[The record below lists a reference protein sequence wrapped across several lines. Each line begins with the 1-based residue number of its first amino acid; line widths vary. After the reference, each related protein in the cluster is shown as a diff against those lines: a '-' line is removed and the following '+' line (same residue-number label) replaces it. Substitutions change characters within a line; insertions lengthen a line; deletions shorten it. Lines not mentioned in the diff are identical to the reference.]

1 MYKVGDILKDKDNN
15 IFYVLSED
23 SDFEIGEYIANFRLH
38 EKYGIIYGSKIS
50 LTIKHYKKPNPA
62 ELNLFMQLLH
72 NTKYSY
78 DFKDHC
84 IKIDLYHPDNKLKE
98 MDIVLVRNRTDE
110 SWFAD
115 IFSHVYKD
123 CIHKT
128 YKCLHGE
135 YKFCIPYKGNEKLFQ
150 TTKTL

>member
-1 MYKVGDILKDKDNN
+1 MYKVGDILKDKNSN
-15 IFYVLSED
+15 TFYVLSED
-23 SDFEIGEYIANFRLH
+23 SDFEIGKYIANFILRENHTIL
-38 EKYGIIYGSKIS
+38 YGVKLS
-50 LTIKHYKKPNPA
+50 LTIKYYKKPNPA
-62 ELNLFMQLLH
+62 ELNLFLQLLH

-123 CIHKT
+123 CIRKI

-150 TTKTL
+150 TTKEL

>member
-1 MYKVGDILKDKDNN
+1 MYKVGDILKDKNSN
-15 IFYVLSED
+15 TFYVLSED

-38 EKYGIIYGSKIS
+38 EKYGIIYGVKIS
-50 LTIKHYKKPNPA
+50 LTIKNYKKPNPA
-62 ELNLFMQLLH
+62 ELNLFIQLLH

-84 IKIDLYHPDNKLKE
+84 IKIDLYHPDNELKE

-115 IFSHVYKD
+115 IFSHIYKD
-123 CIHKT
+123 STHKT

-135 YKFCIPYKGNEKLFQ
+135 YKFCISYKGNEKLFQ

>member
-23 SDFEIGEYIANFRLH
+23 SDFEIGKYIANFRLH
-38 EKYGIIYGSKIS
+38 EKHGIIYGTKIS

-62 ELNLFMQLLH
+62 ELNLFMQLLT

-84 IKIDLYHPDNKLKE
+84 IKIDLYHPDNKLEE
-98 MDIVLVRNRTDE
+98 MNIVLVRNHTTER
-110 SWFAD
+110 WFAD

-123 CIHKT
+123 STHKT

-150 TTKTL
+150 TTKAL